1 MAGGRFLVNK
11 RELAA
16 NQTLFVTNQVSDVDK
31 GSTDVNQLA
40 LLLVAHIKL
49 KSVPDR
55 KVDLDLVSSRLPGG
69 VAAVVNDGSLCQELF
84 LAARFTKLNARVSG
98 LLVIAGVFYSH
109 ATFDIDS
116 KHNELTVVTIVKALL
131 GYFSLSLLVEHLT
144 SLGDLQ

>member
-1 MAGGRFLVNK
+1 
-11 RELAA
+11 
-16 NQTLFVTNQVSDVDK
+16 
-31 GSTDVNQLA
+31 
-40 LLLVAHIKL
+40 VAHIKL

-69 VAAVVNDGSLCQELF
+69 VAAVVNNGGLCQELF
-84 LAARFTKLNARVSG
+84 PAARFTKLHTRVSG
-98 LLVIAGVFYSH
+98 LLVIAGVLDSH
-109 ATFDIDS
+109 AALDIDS